1 MVYGTSMG
9 DLGLSSKVQVLITV
23 IFVTEATRIYPV
35 LFINEKF
42 NTLDICSLAEIRKI

>member
-1 MVYGTSMG
+1 MVYGTSIG
-9 DLGLSSKVQVLITV
+9 DLGLLSKVQVLITV
-23 IFVTEATRIYPV
+23 IFLMEAPRIYPL